1 MPDVKIV
8 RLQSGEDII
17 CTLKENP
24 NTGELILVDPMT
36 IIFKKLPNGK
46 TFMMIAPW
54 LPVEIIED
62 NVVNIFSG
70 DVLTLMKPRNS
81 IISYYRTILDE
92 VKRQCVLDAKEID
105 ESILGADKEE
115 MYLSDLVMDQL
126 EEDDLDDDLDIQEQI
141 PNTSNKGKLLH

>member
-8 RLQSGEDII
+8 RLQTGEDII
-17 CTLKENP
+17 CTMKDNSG
-24 NTGELILVDPMT
+24 TGEFILIDPMT

-62 NVVNIFSG
+62 NVVNLFSG
-70 DVLTLMKPRNS
+70 DILTVMKPRNS

-92 VKRQCVLDAKEID
+92 VKRQCVLDSKEID
-105 ESILGADKEE
+105 ESILGMDKEE
-115 MYLSDLVMDQL
+115 AYLSDLILDEL
-126 EEDDLDDDLDIQEQI
+126 EGDDLDDELDIQEQI